1 MKAMLRT
8 KLAIDAGMT
17 LALLL
22 LMAYSLVGET
32 AHEWIGMGMFLLF
45 VAHHI
50 LNLRWLGAV
59 PNGRYTPIRTLQTI
73 LVGLIFLCMIGS
85 MVSGIVLSRHVFSF
99 LPKHGGYELAG
110 KLHLLCSYWGF
121 ALMSLHLGLHWN
133 GILSLARKHCPP
145 SKLCAWILRSAGYL
159 FAAYGVIAFVKR
171 DVWRYLLLQSHFL
184 FFDYT
189 EPLLAFLVDYLA
201 VMGLFLLL
209 GFLLSKALKNR

>member
-22 LMAYSLVGET
+22 LMAYSLVGEA

-50 LNLRWLGAV
+50 LNRRWLGAV
-59 PNGRYTPIRTLQTI
+59 PNGRYTPIRALQTV

-85 MVSGIVLSRHVFSF
+85 MVSGIVLSRHVFAF

-133 GILSLARKHCPP
+133 GILSLARKHCPL
-145 SKLCAWILRSAGYL
+145 SKLRTWILRSAGYL

-171 DVWRYLLLQSHFL
+171 DVWRYLLLQSHFV

-209 GFLLSKALKNR
+209 GFLLSKALKNG

>member
-50 LNLRWLGAV
+50 LNRRWLGAV
-59 PNGRYTPIRTLQTI
+59 PNGRYTPIRTLQTV

-85 MVSGIVLSRHVFSF
+85 MVSGIVLSRHVFAF

-133 GILSLARKHCPP
+133 GILSLARKHCPS
-145 SKLCAWILRSAGYL
+145 SKLGTWILRSAGYL

-171 DVWRYLLLQSHFL
+171 DVWRYLLLQSHFV

-189 EPLLAFLVDYLA
+189 EPLFAFLVDYLA

-209 GFLLSKALKNR
+209 GFLLSKALKNG